1 MEILQTRRRPFF
13 GLLSALMLLA
23 GMPFA
28 SAQAA
33 DCQDVVD
40 QRGYLNVLTLN
51 LLFSEVALRE
61 ERFQRI
67 AKFLG
72 TQAVA
77 GDPVDLILLQEV
89 VGGALVGTDNSAEDL
104 RDILAEV
111 TGEDY
116 ELRTVFETGLPG
128 VLATA
133 NAILSRCD
141 IRFHFAR
148 FLPLTS
154 ESVQLGDLTI
164 PISRNIMMVRVKVP
178 GFGRL
183 NVYNTHL
190 CAGDCTVAELGDQ
203 AEAAI
208 DFVNDV
214 ERFFSFFRRRPHVL
228 GGDFNQDNFRDGP
241 GPDPDT
247 GLGRF
252 GPEIFIYDN
261 ITLGEDFEDAY
272 AEGVGLDIRELCQD
286 EAAGD
291 EHCTVGV
298 STFNGSNARR
308 IDYVFVRNFGPVV
321 EGQVTFNSEVE
332 GGIGPSVSDHA
343 GVLVQVN
350 LPGFSV
356 SATATATE

>member
-1 MEILQTRRRPFF
+1 MKVLQIRRGPFL
-13 GLLSALMLLA
+13 GLLSILVLLL
-23 GMPFA
+23 GA
-28 SAQAA
+28 SVTGAKAA
-33 DCQDVVD
+33 DCDDVVD
-40 QRGYLNVLTLN
+40 RRGYLNVLTLN
-51 LLFSEVALRE
+51 LLFSEVAFRA

-67 AKFLG
+67 AEFLRDQG
-72 TQAVA
+72 VA

-104 RDILAEV
+104 RDVLTAV

-116 ELRTVFETGLPG
+116 ELRTAFEAGLPG

-148 FLPLTS
+148 FLPTTS
-154 ESVQLGDLTI
+154 EAVELGDLTI
-164 PISRNIMMVRVKVP
+164 PISRNIMMVRIKVP

-203 AEAAI
+203 AEAAL

-214 ERFFSFFRRRPHVL
+214 ERFFSFFRPRAHVL
-228 GGDFNQDNFRDGP
+228 GGDFNQDNFRGGP
-241 GPDPDT
+241 GPDPNS

-252 GPEIFIYDN
+252 GPELFIYDE
-261 ITLGEDFEDAY
+261 ITLGEGFADAY
-272 AEGVGLDIRELCQD
+272 AESLGLDLRALCQD
-286 EAAGD
+286 EKAAD

-298 STFNGSNARR
+298 STFDGSNARR
-308 IDYVFVRNFGPVV
+308 IDYIFVRSLGPVV
-321 EGQVTFNSEVE
+321 EGQVIFNSEVE

-343 GVLVQVN
+343 GVLVRVN
-350 LPGFSV
+350 LPGFGLG
-356 SATATATE
+356 ATAAE

>member
-1 MEILQTRRRPFF
+1 MKVLQTRRRPFL
-13 GLLSALMLLA
+13 GLLSVLLLLLGAPVA
-23 GMPFA
+23 GA
-28 SAQAA
+28 KAA
-33 DCQDVVD
+33 DCDDVVD
-40 QRGYLNVLTLN
+40 RRGYLNVLTLN

-67 AKFLG
+67 SEFLRE
-72 TQAVA
+72 QAVA

-89 VGGALVGTDNSAEDL
+89 VGGALVGTDNSADDL
-104 RDILAEV
+104 RDVLTAV

-116 ELRTVFETGLPG
+116 ELRTAFEAGLPG

-148 FLPLTS
+148 FLPATS
-154 ESVQLGDLTI
+154 EAIELGDLSI

-190 CAGDCTVAELGDQ
+190 CAGDCTVSELGDQ
-203 AEAAI
+203 AEAALG
-208 DFVNDV
+208 FVNDV
-214 ERFFSFFRRRPHVL
+214 ERFFSFFRPRAHLL
-228 GGDFNQDNFRDGP
+228 GGDFNQDNFRGGP

-252 GPEIFIYDN
+252 GPELLVYDD

-272 AEGVGLDIRELCQD
+272 AEALGLDLRDLCQD
-286 EAAGD
+286 EAAAD

-298 STFNGSNARR
+298 STFDGSNARR
-308 IDYVFVRNFGPVV
+308 IDYVFVRNFGPAV
-321 EGQVTFNSEVE
+321 EGQVIFNSEVE
-332 GGIGPSVSDHA
+332 GGTGPSVSDHA
-343 GVLVQVN
+343 GVLVRVN
-350 LPGFSV
+350 LPGFAV
-356 SATATATE
+356 AATAAE